1 MGSSF
6 SPDRFGALV
15 NASVNAI
22 NEATL
27 NTAQPK
33 KMTFDKDD
41 SDSSGI
47 ATDMK
52 ESDDFDDLEDL
63 DDLDDLDDI
72 DDLNDLEESGTL
84 EDLDDIDDTGTSE
97 PQQTN
102 TESIDDPLAIP
113 FKTLDQDSS
122 SKIPDYSMSIT
133 VARDHGTERKVFEN
147 LFDEFKSKFETS
159 FLVTNDCNS
168 FLDLWN
174 KNFIAFQTQSEVE
187 AFDRLVAM
195 FYHIN
200 CSNLTVAQKLLELNS
215 TSVIEKLSQ
224 LCRDITVADVENPD
238 QAAAQVEQ
246 MQTNEQTEVPNVTSD
261 SITESASKAIEI
273 QTKKSVDEV
282 SEVKASTSPDKLS
295 KKKKLQLF
303 AEMALHQLASEDK
316 LSQVNSIPTLLNGIN
331 ALSGLLQHGILDK
344 IEYVKFLLFMLN
356 TREIVLDIELVEKT
370 KKFNTYVQALICTK
384 LHLQYNLNDFDDSFM
399 LVNKNNGKITIL
411 PLYYLLLNWRTI
423 CASFTNKAL
432 ARDIPF
438 NGMHFL
444 LVTPDSSV
452 KMTNVQLRNLKS
464 NLTLFAE
471 SFVSTAD
478 AYFNLTGSFENFRV
492 NYTSNDIDNIRF
504 ILKQRNI
511 PSAYKLMTS
520 CQKAIVDMVLAYADK
535 YQSFLVPFFYS
546 SQITNLHAIRLS
558 ILVQDD
564 VMAIYQIMASLMHCL
579 NPSIK
584 IHLVKANAEFASFR
598 LAGDGIPNSNLSLT
612 TGDFL
617 KQFTIVMGHAQLSS
631 ETFVTIEDGTM
642 IITFKK

>member
-33 KMTFDKDD
+33 KMTFGKDD

-84 EDLDDIDDTGTSE
+84 EDLDDIDDTGTPE
-97 PQQTN
+97 PQQTS
-102 TESIDDPLAIP
+102 TESADDPFAIP

-133 VARDHGTERKVFEN
+133 VARDQRTERKVFEN

-159 FLVTNDCNS
+159 FLITKDCNS

-238 QAAAQVEQ
+238 QAVAQVEQ

-273 QTKKSVDEV
+273 QTKKSADEV

-344 IEYVKFLLFMLN
+344 TEYVKFLLFMLN
-356 TREIVLDIELVEKT
+356 TREIVIDTELVEKT

-399 LVNKNNGKITIL
+399 LVNRNNGKITIL
-411 PLYYLLLNWRTI
+411 PLYYLLFNWRTI

-464 NLTLFAE
+464 NITLFAE

-478 AYFNLTGSFENFRV
+478 AYFDLTGSFENFRV

-520 CQKAIVDMVLAYADK
+520 CQKAIVDMVLAYTEQ
-535 YQSFLVPFFYS
+535 YQSFLIPFFYS
-546 SQITNLHAIRLS
+546 SQITNLPAIRLS
-558 ILVQDD
+558 VLVQDNA
-564 VMAIYQIMASLMHCL
+564 MAIYQIMASLMHWL
-579 NPSIK
+579 NTSIK
-584 IHLVKANAEFASFR
+584 IHLVKANVEFASFR

>member
-72 DDLNDLEESGTL
+72 DGLNDLEESGTL

-133 VARDHGTERKVFEN
+133 VARDHGTERKVFKN

-187 AFDRLVAM
+187 AFDRLAAM

-238 QAAAQVEQ
+238 QAVAQVDQ
-246 MQTNEQTEVPNVTSD
+246 IQTNEQTEVLNVTSD
-261 SITESASKAIEI
+261 SITESASEAIEI
-273 QTKKSVDEV
+273 QTEKSADEV
-282 SEVKASTSPDKLS
+282 SEVRASTSPDKLS

-303 AEMALHQLASEDK
+303 AEMALYQLASEDK
-316 LSQVNSIPTLLNGIN
+316 LSQVNSMPTLLNGIN
-331 ALSGLLQHGILDK
+331 ALSGLLQHGIIDK
-344 IEYVKFLLFMLN
+344 TEYVKFLLFMLN
-356 TREIVLDIELVEKT
+356 TREIVLDTELVEKT

-399 LVNKNNGKITIL
+399 LVSKTNGKITIL
-411 PLYYLLLNWRTI
+411 PLYYLLFNWRTI

-452 KMTNVQLRNLKS
+452 KMTNVQLRKLKS

-478 AYFNLTGSFENFRV
+478 AYFDLTGSFENFRV

-520 CQKAIVDMVLAYADK
+520 CQKAIVDMVLAYIEQ
-535 YQSFLVPFFYS
+535 YQSFLIPFFYS
-546 SQITNLHAIRLS
+546 SQITNLPAIRLS
-558 ILVQDD
+558 VLVQDNA
-564 VMAIYQIMASLMHCL
+564 MAIYQIIASLMHYI
-579 NPSIK
+579 NTSIK

-617 KQFTIVMGHAQLSS
+617 KQFTIVMGHSQLSS

>member
-238 QAAAQVEQ
+238 QAVAQVDQ
-246 MQTNEQTEVPNVTSD
+246 IQTNEQTEVLNVTSD
-261 SITESASKAIEI
+261 SITESASEAIEI
-273 QTKKSVDEV
+273 QTEKSADEV
-282 SEVKASTSPDKLS
+282 SEVRASTSPDKLS

-303 AEMALHQLASEDK
+303 AEMALYQLASEDK
-316 LSQVNSIPTLLNGIN
+316 LSQVNSMPTLLNGIN

-344 IEYVKFLLFMLN
+344 TEYVKFLLFMLN
-356 TREIVLDIELVEKT
+356 TREIVLDTELVEKT

-399 LVNKNNGKITIL
+399 LVSKTNGKITIL
-411 PLYYLLLNWRTI
+411 PLYYLLFNWRTI

-452 KMTNVQLRNLKS
+452 KMTNVQLRKLKS

-478 AYFNLTGSFENFRV
+478 AYFDLTGSFENFRV

-520 CQKAIVDMVLAYADK
+520 CQKAIVDMVLAYIEQ
-535 YQSFLVPFFYS
+535 YQSFLIPFFYS
-546 SQITNLHAIRLS
+546 SQITNLPAIRLS
-558 ILVQDD
+558 VLVQDNA
-564 VMAIYQIMASLMHCL
+564 MAIYQIIASLMHYI
-579 NPSIK
+579 NTSIK

-617 KQFTIVMGHAQLSS
+617 KQFTIVMGHSQLSS